1 MNKNNLENLKA
12 EMKGLKFDKQLIAEM
27 EKNMEKDLP
36 AFQLKTTLPSDKGQM
51 DATLHFKQSGQSDY
65 YFFNKFELAYSAK
78 AKPLENEQK
87 YMVISPGEQG
97 KNMMRS
103 FQSPVDAME
112 FFKSQKGASELAL
125 GKPTE
130 KDLQFKTPL
139 ATMKDGKVDYV
150 AKDFQQTYYGQT
162 LTNSFY
168 VDKGK
173 GFNVTQ
179 AANMLQGRSAFR
191 DDLVSRAGVGY
202 QAWNVIA
209 FDKPKDNYGNYK
221 IQQYNENYGFDLKQ
235 VLAEYKI
242 NMPDDPKKQEAIY
255 NELKDGNR
263 PVVSVTGTDG
273 KEVQMRIEAV
283 PRYGNINFYHLNG
296 KPEKREDLQKA
307 PTLDQSLSKGQEKQ
321 KGKAESHEMS
331 M

>member
-1 MNKNNLENLKA
+1 M
-12 EMKGLKFDKQLIAEM
+12 
-27 EKNMEKDLP
+27 
-36 AFQLKTTLPSDKGQM
+36 
-51 DATLHFKQSGQSDY
+51 
-65 YFFNKFELAYSAK
+65 
-78 AKPLENEQK
+78 
-87 YMVISPGEQG
+87 
-97 KNMMRS
+97 
-103 FQSPVDAME
+103 
-112 FFKSQKGASELAL
+112 
-125 GKPTE
+125 
-130 KDLQFKTPL
+130 
-139 ATMKDGKVDYV
+139 
-150 AKDFQQTYYGQT
+150 
-162 LTNSFY
+162 
-168 VDKGK
+168 
-173 GFNVTQ
+173 
-179 AANMLQGRSAFR
+179 
-191 DDLVSRAGVGY
+191 AGVGY

-263 PVVSVTGTDG
+263 PVVIVTGADG

-307 PTLDQSLSKGQEKQ
+307 PTFDQSLSKGQEKQ
-321 KGKAESHEMS
+321 KGKVESHEMS